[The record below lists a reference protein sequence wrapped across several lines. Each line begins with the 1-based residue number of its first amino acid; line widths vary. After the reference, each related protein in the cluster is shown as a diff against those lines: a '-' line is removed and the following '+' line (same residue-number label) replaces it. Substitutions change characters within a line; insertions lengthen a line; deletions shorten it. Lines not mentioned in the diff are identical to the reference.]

1 MLEKLESIEKR
12 YIELA
17 NKISEPEVIARQDE
31 WRKLT
36 KELASLEDIVFCF
49 REYKSFKR
57 NKRNKEMLNEVS
69 DDDEMEELIKTR
81 NLSLKKRK
89 SNLRK
94 N

>member
-36 KELASLEDIVFCF
+36 KELASWKILYFVLGNK
-49 REYKSFKR
+49 KSFKR
-57 NKRNKEMLNEVS
+57 NKRKQRDAE
-69 DDDEMEELIKTR
+69 
-81 NLSLKKRK
+81 
-89 SNLRK
+89 
-94 N
+94 

>member
-49 REYKSFKR
+49 REYKKVL
-57 NKRNKEMLNEVS
+57 KE
-69 DDDEMEELIKTR
+69 I
-81 NLSLKKRK
+81 KRK
-89 SNLRK
+89 QRDVE
-94 N
+94 